1 MTGRSVPPGA
11 VGRADHGLDGPYG
24 DDLVIGTPLPSA
36 PPITIDA
43 GVAAAYQ
50 TIVGDP
56 LRLAL
61 SDPVSRQV
69 TGRTQRLVNPALV
82 LHMAI
87 GQSTVATRLVIA
99 NLFYR
104 DVVLRRQLHVGD
116 TVTTLVTPVARAL
129 TRPGPAGRRA
139 KVLLEIETRDQDD
152 AVVCRFQRLALLPC
166 RDAGSTSEVGEVGSA
181 DPSAPLTEFRPGVP
195 AWDLAAFAAPAAS
208 TDGAWVDPQ
217 ADTVTAAVELVRLT
231 QNVAFAH
238 RDPRRG
244 QAGRRLVYGGHT
256 IGLAQASLTRTCP
269 AVVTILGW
277 RSCDHLAPVFE
288 GDVLAFDHEV
298 VDRLEHDAHSDIV
311 GFRVRALLVQ
321 RAHGSTPEE
330 PTPVLDWRPVA
341 LVRRPGDGPTHRK
354 DDR

>member
-1 MTGRSVPPGA
+1 RGPGRGADGRPTGGAARSGPAGRRWARGADVTGRSVPPGA

-129 TRPGPAGRRA
+129 TRPGPAGRQIGRA
-139 KVLLEIETRDQDD
+139 
-152 AVVCRFQRLALLPC
+152 
-166 RDAGSTSEVGEVGSA
+166 S
-181 DPSAPLTEFRPGVP
+181 
-195 AWDLAAFAAPAAS
+195 
-208 TDGAWVDPQ
+208 
-217 ADTVTAAVELVRLT
+217 
-231 QNVAFAH
+231 
-238 RDPRRG
+238 
-244 QAGRRLVYGGHT
+244 
-256 IGLAQASLTRTCP
+256 
-269 AVVTILGW
+269 
-277 RSCDHLAPVFE
+277 
-288 GDVLAFDHEV
+288 
-298 VDRLEHDAHSDIV
+298 
-311 GFRVRALLVQ
+311 
-321 RAHGSTPEE
+321 
-330 PTPVLDWRPVA
+330 
-341 LVRRPGDGPTHRK
+341 
-354 DDR
+354 